1 MKNIK
6 AICNERFALQQE
18 YLGKKKIVNTI
29 EPLVSVTVTTY
40 QHAPYIMDCLKG
52 ILMQKT
58 IFPFEIIIG
67 DDEST
72 DGTREI
78 CIEFAAKHPDKV
90 RLFLR
95 ERKISQLIDENDGIV
110 TIFNGIW
117 TKLSARGKYIAWC
130 DGDDYWTDPFKLQ
143 KQVSFLEDN
152 EDYVL
157 CFHDSIVVDKSNKV
171 ISNSCFNNECSDYCK
186 DILLAG
192 PGIPTN
198 TALFRNIIDY
208 PEFYFKV
215 QNEDIAF
222 WHLLGFHGGGKF
234 IANINN
240 SVYRHHDEGLWSSLS
255 KVEKIK
261 SLIASRT
268 VIKNNIIMCKGYS
281 HNTVTTLNRRI
292 RILRL
297 KYLYQYIKKIPFV
310 GHIIR
315 NLVGY
320 IIRNLRS
327 HKTTR
332 SYLKKYYKF
341 LLLVFVFHTTIIFFR
356 ILYF

>member
-6 AICNERFALQQE
+6 AICNERFALQKE

-29 EPLVSVTVTTY
+29 EPLVSVTVATY
-40 QHAPYIMDCLKG
+40 QHASFILDCLNG

-67 DDEST
+67 EDEST

-78 CIEFAAKHPDKV
+78 CIDFAAKHPDKV

-95 ERKISQLIDENDGIV
+95 DRKMSQLIDENDGFM

-157 CFHDSIVVDKSNKV
+157 CFHDSIVVDKSNKL
-171 ISNSCFNNECSDYCK
+171 INNSMFNNKYSDYSN
-186 DILLAG
+186 DIMLRA
-192 PGIPTN
+192 PYIPTN

-215 QNEDIAF
+215 KNNDTIL

-234 IANINN
+234 IANINK
-240 SVYRHHDEGLWSSLS
+240 SAYRLHDGSLWTSLS
-255 KVEKIK
+255 KVEQLKNI
-261 SLIASRT
+261 IASRKL
-268 VIKNNIIMCKGYS
+268 IKNNIKMYKGYS
-281 HNTVTTLNRRI
+281 HNIVTYQNRRI
-292 RILRL
+292 RMLRL
-297 KYLYQYIKKIPFV
+297 RYLYQYSKKIPF
-310 GHIIR
+310 
-315 NLVGY
+315 VGY
-320 IIRNLRS
+320 IIRNLVEYIKRKLRS
-327 HKTTR
+327 HR
-332 SYLKKYYKF
+332 
-341 LLLVFVFHTTIIFFR
+341 TI
-356 ILYF
+356 YT

>member
-1 MKNIK
+1 
-6 AICNERFALQQE
+6 
-18 YLGKKKIVNTI
+18 
-29 EPLVSVTVTTY
+29 
-40 QHAPYIMDCLKG
+40 
-52 ILMQKT
+52 MQKT
-58 IFPFEIIIG
+58 TFPFEIIIG
-67 DDEST
+67 EDDST

-95 ERKISQLIDENDGIV
+95 DRNMSQLIDENDGF
-110 TIFNGIW
+110 TTKFNEIW

-157 CFHDSIVVDKSNKV
+157 CFHDSIVVDKNNKA
-171 ISNSCFNNECSDYCK
+171 ISNSWLNNEYSDYSN
-186 DILLAG
+186 DMLLAG
-192 PGIPTN
+192 LGIPTN
-198 TALFRNIIDY
+198 TAVFRNIIDY

-215 QNEDIAF
+215 KNEDIAL

-240 SVYRHHDEGLWSSLS
+240 SVYRHHDESLWSSLS
-255 KVEKIK
+255 MVEKVK
-261 SLIASRT
+261 RLIASRT
-268 VIKNNIIMCKGYS
+268 AIKNNIKMYKGYS
-281 HNTVTTLNRRI
+281 PKTVTTLNRRI

-297 KYLYQYIKKIPFV
+297 KYIYQYLQKIPFIGYV
-310 GHIIR
+310 IG

-327 HKTTR
+327 HKTSR
-332 SYLKKYYKF
+332 SFLKKYYKF
-341 LLLVFVFHTTIIFFR
+341 
-356 ILYF
+356 